1 VRKKRKHALKA
12 ARDPYYAK
20 ARAIALKFTGHR
32 RAFHPSHKQRVQ
44 STKVIIRLVNCPGA
58 VSSNKLSMAASQDVD
73 ELPFELTTTDR
84 QNLTQGDENFQPH
97 TWDELKDI
105 IGITYFDHF
114 LRAPC

>member
-1 VRKKRKHALKA
+1 
-12 ARDPYYAK
+12 
-20 ARAIALKFTGHR
+20 
-32 RAFHPSHKQRVQ
+32 
-44 STKVIIRLVNCPGA
+44 
-58 VSSNKLSMAASQDVD
+58 MAASQDVD

>member
-1 VRKKRKHALKA
+1 
-12 ARDPYYAK
+12 
-20 ARAIALKFTGHR
+20 
-32 RAFHPSHKQRVQ
+32 
-44 STKVIIRLVNCPGA
+44 
-58 VSSNKLSMAASQDVD
+58 MAASQDVD

-105 IGITYFDHF
+105 IGIIYFNHL